1 MTDSVGA
8 IKVLRATA
16 VALSES
22 IGMKM
27 NTIAMPRVVWNRLE
41 MGRGSVEDAIGFL
54 DAAIDRMQHPSPEG
68 NTLFQRDGN

>member
-1 MTDSVGA
+1 MTDPMSA

-54 DAAIDRMQHPSPEG
+54 DAAIDRMQHPSPER
-68 NTLFQRDGN
+68 NTLFLRDGN